1 MGWSFPWVSSANVGS
16 TSTLAPR
23 TPRRKF
29 KRPSGRCSRA
39 SRPPVFRHLA
49 TTTGTNVAGYLSEEP
64 RFNAF
69 ALADGVVF
77 HTYSTGAQGLEF
89 LMGYYPILDRA
100 PKGRAEEGE
109 SEFWIRR
116 HDEYDQ

>member
-1 MGWSFPWVSSANVGS
+1 MSS
-16 TSTLAPR
+16 TSTSSHTEAEMREHFGPMLEGD
-23 TPRRKF
+23 
-29 KRPSGRCSRA
+29 S
-39 SRPPVFRHLA
+39 PPVFRHLA
-49 TTTGTNVAGYLSEEP
+49 TETGTDVAGYLSEEP
-64 RFNAF
+64 RSNAF
-69 ALADGVVF
+69 VLADGVVY

-109 SEFWIRR
+109 SEFWIWR